1 MEPFGCG
8 GISGEASPANLRA
21 VRVVVLSD
29 IHSNAPALEAVLE
42 AVSPWDRLW
51 VLGDI
56 VGYGP
61 DPDAVV
67 ARLRE
72 ENAVAVQGNH
82 DAAAVGSLSTHMFN
96 DMAKAAVEWTA
107 ETISG
112 DTRSWLSSLPQQRI
126 EAGFTLVHGS
136 PRDPLWEYVFSVAV
150 ARASFEV
157 LETDRC
163 LVGHTHH
170 QLTFRHDGTD
180 VEGLS
185 ASDGARL
192 VLDDRRCILNPGSV
206 GQPRD
211 GDPRACAMSID
222 TESGEVEW
230 QRVEYPIKKTQ
241 RSIRDRGLPQALADR
256 LELGV

>member
-1 MEPFGCG
+1 M
-8 GISGEASPANLRA
+8 
-21 VRVVVLSD
+21 RVVVLSD
-29 IHSNAPALEAVLE
+29 IHSNSPALEAVLE
-42 AVSPWDRLW
+42 AVAPYDRLW

-72 ENAVAVQGNH
+72 EDVVAVAGNH
-82 DAAAVGSLSTHMFN
+82 DAAAIGSLSTRTFN
-96 DMAKAAVEWTA
+96 GLAREAVEWTV
-107 ETISG
+107 ETIHD
-112 DTRSWLSSLPQQRI
+112 DTRAWLSALPHQRI
-126 EAGFTLVHGS
+126 EEDFTLVHGS
-136 PRDPLWEYVFSVAV
+136 PRDPLWEYVFSVSV
-150 ARASFEV
+150 ARANFEV

-170 QLTFRHDGTD
+170 QLTFRHDGRD

-192 VLDDRRCILNPGSV
+192 ILDERRCILNPGSV

-211 GDPRACAMSID
+211 GDPRACAMTIE
-222 TESGEVEW
+222 TTSGQVDW
-230 QRVEYPIKKTQ
+230 LRVEYPIEVTQ
-241 RSIRDRGLPQALADR
+241 RAMHDRGLPRALADR